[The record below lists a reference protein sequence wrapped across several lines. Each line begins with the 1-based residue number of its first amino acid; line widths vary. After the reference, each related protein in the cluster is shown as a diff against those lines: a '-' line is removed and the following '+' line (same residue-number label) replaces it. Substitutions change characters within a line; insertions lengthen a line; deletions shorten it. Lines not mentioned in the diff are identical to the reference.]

1 MADAAGQLFLGRQPI
16 LDREQRLVAYEL
28 LFRSGLNNAADVTD
42 GVQATATVIANAF
55 AELGVAAALGVQRG
69 FINVDESFLFSDT
82 LGLLP
87 TQTVVLEILETVP
100 PTAEVVERCRALK
113 AAGFTLALDDVIQ
126 LEPAYAPLLD
136 LVDIVKVDIQP
147 LDAEQLTALA
157 VRLRG
162 TGKQLLAEKV
172 DSRERMLHCRDLGF
186 SLFQGYYFA
195 KPTIIAGRKLDHSQ
209 LALLKLM
216 GLLLGDAETAE
227 LEAAL
232 KPEPGLTVN
241 LLRLTNSVGAGTRV
255 PIRSL
260 GHAIMVLGRRQLQR
274 WLQLLIFTA
283 GRDHRT
289 TEGNP
294 LLIIAAIRGRLM
306 ELLAAQL
313 APGSR
318 ELADQ
323 AFMTG
328 VMSLVPALIGQPIAE
343 IVDQLG
349 LAGPISEA
357 LCSGGGRLGR
367 LLNLAES
374 SENGDLAP
382 LADALLALPGINLKT
397 LNQAQ
402 TQALHWAGSLT
413 RNAIPEN

>member
-1 MADAAGQLFLGRQPI
+1 
-16 LDREQRLVAYEL
+16 
-28 LFRSGLNNAADVTD
+28 
-42 GVQATATVIANAF
+42 
-55 AELGVAAALGVQRG
+55 
-69 FINVDESFLFSDT
+69 
-82 LGLLP
+82 
-87 TQTVVLEILETVP
+87 
-100 PTAEVVERCRALK
+100 
-113 AAGFTLALDDVIQ
+113 
-126 LEPAYAPLLD
+126 
-136 LVDIVKVDIQP
+136 
-147 LDAEQLTALA
+147 
-157 VRLRG
+157 
-162 TGKQLLAEKV
+162 
-172 DSRERMLHCRDLGF
+172 
-186 SLFQGYYFA
+186 
-195 KPTIIAGRKLDHSQ
+195 
-209 LALLKLM
+209 
-216 GLLLGDAETAE
+216 
-227 LEAAL
+227 
-232 KPEPGLTVN
+232 
-241 LLRLTNSVGAGTRV
+241 
-255 PIRSL
+255 
-260 GHAIMVLGRRQLQR
+260 
-274 WLQLLIFTA
+274 
-283 GRDHRT
+283 
-289 TEGNP
+289 
-294 LLIIAAIRGRLM
+294 M